1 MPKLKTPPPL
11 TEAELPLTV
20 LDETF
25 IMLLKSNVRTPEQTV
40 GDIFA
45 QVSALG
51 MMDNAWYI
59 ERATLAAERVSPLSE
74 IRDAS
79 APYFSMI
86 LVRRRSG
93 AP

>member
-1 MPKLKTPPPL
+1 M
-11 TEAELPLTV
+11 
-20 LDETF
+20 
-25 IMLLKSNVRTPEQTV
+25 I
-40 GDIFA
+40 
-45 QVSALG
+45 
-51 MMDNAWYI
+51 DNAWYV

-86 LVRRRSG
+86 LVRRRSA